1 MRCLSWSELERLVV
15 DLPAPYP
22 GAEQLAG
29 DVRGQSRR
37 PAQVNVVVD
46 EAGDAPG
53 QLAAA
58 QRVPRQLG
66 AAARDEPDLRLAAG
80 GDLLELP
87 AEHGVAQAAH
97 PVDQREV
104 ARRGGQRLQ
113 QRA

>member
-15 DLPAPYP
+15 DLPAPHA
-22 GAEQLAG
+22 GVEQLAG
-29 DVRGQSRR
+29 DGRGQSRR
-37 PAQVNVVVD
+37 PAQVDVVVD

-53 QLAAA
+53 QLTAA
-58 QRVPRQLG
+58 QRVPGEFG

-80 GDLLELP
+80 GDLFELV

-104 ARRGGQRLQ
+104 AGRGGRS
-113 QRA
+113 

>member
-1 MRCLSWSELERLVV
+1 MRCLSWSEFERLAV

-29 DVRGQSRR
+29 DGRGQSRR
-37 PAQVNVVVD
+37 PAQVDVVVD

-53 QLAAA
+53 QLTAA
-58 QRVPRQLG
+58 QRVAGEFG
-66 AAARDEPDLRLAAG
+66 AAGRDEPDLRLAAG
-80 GDLLELP
+80 GDLLKLA

-104 ARRGGQRLQ
+104 ARRGGQRLE
-113 QRA
+113 QR